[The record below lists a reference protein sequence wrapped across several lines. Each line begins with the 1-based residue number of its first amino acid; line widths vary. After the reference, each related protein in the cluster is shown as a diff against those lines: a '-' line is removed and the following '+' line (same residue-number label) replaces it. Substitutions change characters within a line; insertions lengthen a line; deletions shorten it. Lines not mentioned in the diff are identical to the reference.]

1 MVPSVLD
8 ALDSELFPISEE
20 IVREMIHNR
29 HKHQQES
36 HLGKHKSETIKTEQ
50 AKRKHQNSRRNDVS
64 SFVI

>member
-8 ALDSELFPISEE
+8 TLDSELFSISEE

-29 HKHQQES
+29 HKYQREN
-36 HLGKHKSETIKTEQ
+36 HLRKHKSKTIKTEQ

>member
-8 ALDSELFPISEE
+8 TLDSELFSISEE

-36 HLGKHKSETIKTEQ
+36 HLKKHKLETIKTKQ
-50 AKRKHQNSRRNDVS
+50 AKRKN
-64 SFVI
+64 

>member
-8 ALDSELFPISEE
+8 ALDLELFPISEK
-20 IVREMIHNR
+20 IVREMIYNR
-29 HKHQQES
+29 HKYQRKS
-36 HLGKHKSETIKTEQ
+36 HLEKYKSETIKTEQ